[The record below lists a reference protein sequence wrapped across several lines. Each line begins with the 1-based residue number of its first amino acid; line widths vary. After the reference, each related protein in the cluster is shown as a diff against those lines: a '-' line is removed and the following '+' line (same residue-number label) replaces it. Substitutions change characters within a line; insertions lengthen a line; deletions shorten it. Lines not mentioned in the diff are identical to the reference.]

1 MNSLNY
7 GIISSLCALVI
18 GVLLVAWPDVA
29 VTYLVITIGALFL
42 IPGLFGIFS
51 YFYVRRKMRQENVR
65 VIFPVVALGSA
76 FLGLWLILTPAFFV
90 TILMYVLGVLLLL
103 GGLNQLSGLLVA
115 RRYFAV
121 PLVMYFIPVLIV
133 ASGLGVLFNPFEP
146 AVGPFVMLGIS
157 FIVYSL
163 TDVVRL
169 IRFHKKEAKI
179 QDVTPIEEIKED

>member
-133 ASGLGVLFNPFEP
+133 ASGLVVLFNPFE
-146 AVGPFVMLGIS
+146 AAMIPFIMLGIS

>member
-76 FLGLWLILTPAFFV
+76 FLGLWLILT
-90 TILMYVLGVLLLL
+90 
-103 GGLNQLSGLLVA
+103 
-115 RRYFAV
+115 R
-121 PLVMYFIPVLIV
+121 
-133 ASGLGVLFNPFEP
+133 PF
-146 AVGPFVMLGIS
+146 L
-157 FIVYSL
+157 
-163 TDVVRL
+163 
-169 IRFHKKEAKI
+169 
-179 QDVTPIEEIKED
+179 